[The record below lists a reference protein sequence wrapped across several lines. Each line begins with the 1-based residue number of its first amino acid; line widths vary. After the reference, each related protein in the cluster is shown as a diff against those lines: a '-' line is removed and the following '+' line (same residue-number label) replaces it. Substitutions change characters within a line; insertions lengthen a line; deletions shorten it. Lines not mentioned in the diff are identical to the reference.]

1 MDIVEKNMRIGGT
14 DIDDVIEKINKD
26 NSDLHIVLTDGYY
39 SIDKKLLKKNVI
51 FGIYNEGELEHPLYK
66 DVLTVPLNKI

>member
-1 MDIVEKNMRIGGT
+1 
-14 DIDDVIEKINKD
+14 
-26 NSDLHIVLTDGYY
+26 LTDGYY